1 MNKYILLLLFLFSTN
16 GFINENIVTKNKNI
30 KKIYYK
36 NDEFKNINNEKNNI
50 KQIKKATIASGYIKY
65 VKEFI
70 KDTFLHPKDCFLV
83 MKILYFMYPRK
94 QKICPICKDRPK
106 NITYCEECKL

>member
-1 MNKYILLLLFLFSTN
+1 MI
-16 GFINENIVTKNKNI
+16 KNKNI

-36 NDEFKNINNEKNNI
+36 NDEFKNIKNEKNNI
-50 KQIKKATIASGYIKY
+50 KQIKKAATASGYIKY

-83 MKILYFMYPRK
+83 MKILYFMYTRK
-94 QKICPICKDRPK
+94 QKICPICKDHP
-106 NITYCEECKL
+106 